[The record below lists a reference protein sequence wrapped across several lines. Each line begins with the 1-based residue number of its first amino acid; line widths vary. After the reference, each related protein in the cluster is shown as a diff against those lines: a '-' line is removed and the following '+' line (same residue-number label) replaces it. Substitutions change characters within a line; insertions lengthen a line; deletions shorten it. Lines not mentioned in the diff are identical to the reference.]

1 MRVGGARE
9 CLHQMK
15 QYVERKAFQRLKEML
30 PLIFDSHGIFTR
42 EAQMELL
49 MACSLEPIQT
59 EDPWHQVT
67 FAVPSQMFA
76 EEEADSTLC
85 RIPLGPM

>member
-1 MRVGGARE
+1 
-9 CLHQMK
+9 MK

-42 EAQMELL
+42 EGQMELL

-59 EDPWHQVT
+59 EAPWHQVT
-67 FAVPSQMFA
+67 FAVPSQTSA

-85 RIPLGPM
+85 QIPSGPV